1 MAPKD
6 GDLSFDEEDLV
17 REGGVF
23 VSRHSNGHEV
33 GAQPDERTP
42 EEDWVEDPY
51 SSDGVPGT
59 SDDLPYDYGVESAQ
73 PADQQVLS
81 PDRRIAGFGHMGETG
96 GADADVDEQP
106 LGKPEER
113 ELWKRQRALMQES
126 ADEETHFPDASDA
139 AVRQMEDAVG
149 EDAAEPMTEGPEG
162 TSATGSTGSGE

>member
-17 REGGVF
+17 RDGGVF

-33 GAQPDERTP
+33 GAEAEERTP
-42 EEDWVEDPY
+42 GDWVEDPY
-51 SSDGVPGT
+51 TNDGVPGT
-59 SDDLPYDYGVESAQ
+59 SDDLPYDYGVENAQ

-81 PDRRIAGFGHMGETG
+81 PDRRISGFGHLGETG
-96 GADADVDEQP
+96 GADPDTEEQP

-113 ELWKRQRALMQES
+113 ELWRRQRALIQES
-126 ADEETHFPDASDA
+126 EAEETHFPAAADAD
-139 AVRQMEDAVG
+139 VRRMEDAVG
-149 EDAAEPMTEGPEG
+149 EDAAEPLSETPEG